1 MEPAFARPDAY
12 VAVPR
17 EDRPRRISESDN
29 ACLIAS
35 EDGQRL
41 RCFVRAVLH
50 VPIQDERSEIGWGL
64 WVQVDHPTYWRLASL
79 WEDPD
84 QVAAPPLS
92 CEVANDI
99 PTYPSTRGLPGVIRL
114 TGPDTRPA
122 LTLAAD
128 SEHPFRRRGA

>member
-1 MEPAFARPDAY
+1 M
-12 VAVPR
+12 
-17 EDRPRRISESDN
+17 
-29 ACLIAS
+29 
-35 EDGQRL
+35 
-41 RCFVRAVLH
+41 RAVLH
-50 VPIQDERSEIGWGL
+50 VPIQDERSIGWGL

-84 QVAAPPLS
+84 QVAAPPFS

-128 SEHPFRRRGA
+128 SEHPFAVEARIGVLGARALEWRSWFAHR